1 MNKYLSKQTIVKD
14 ISLSLLAE
22 GKTIRIKA
30 HGYSM
35 YPCIKPGSLVLIEPL
50 KIKGLPVP
58 GEIIAVRRENGLIVH
73 RLSKIINKNGVTSYI
88 ARGDSNASADNP
100 VKIDK
105 IVGRIV
111 RAETTG
117 ENQNPADIRLNT
129 RPDYIRNRLRVIFI
143 FLWRKIH

>member
-58 GEIIAVRRENGLIVH
+58 GEIIAIRREKGLIVH
-73 RLSKIINKNGVTSYI
+73 RLVKIIHKNGVASYI

-100 VKIDK
+100 VKIDT

-117 ENQNPADIRLNT
+117 ENQNLADISKNT
-129 RPDYIRNRLRVIFI
+129 KPDYFRNRLRVIFI